1 MKSLYKTTGIY
12 AIQNKIT
19 GMAYVGQTA
28 NNFGDRRDSN
38 FAKLRHN
45 KHDNVGL
52 QEDWNKYGEQNYE
65 FKILEILEDCS
76 NIDKKEKF
84 WIAKYRENNKAFNLQ
99 SGGKGF
105 PGMHISEEVKRIIG
119 EKNRQHNLGKKAS
132 EETKLKMSLSRKGRK
147 PSPESIEKGR
157 LKRLGRKMSPEAK
170 MKSSISHSGEKCFFA
185 KYSKEQILLAREIYD
200 SGCKDY
206 KYISEKTGISYGAIN
221 GIVKRKRWKYI

>member
-65 FKILEILEDCS
+65 FKILEILEDCV
-76 NIDKKEKF
+76 NIDEKEKF

-99 SGGKGF
+99 SGGKGC
-105 PGMHISEEVKRIIG
+105 PGVHISEEVKRIIG

-132 EETKLKMSLSRKGRK
+132 EETKLKMSLARKGRK

-157 LKRLGRKMSPEAK
+157 LKHIGMKHTPEAK
-170 MKSSISHSGEKCFFA
+170 KKMSIAKSGEKCHLA
-185 KYSKEQILLAREIYD
+185 KYTKEQVLLAREIYD
-200 SGCKDY
+200 NGCKDY
-206 KYISEKTGISYGAIN
+206 KCISEKTGISRVALPD
-221 GIVKRKRWKYI
+221 IVKRKRWKYI

>member
-65 FKILEILEDCS
+65 FRILETLEDCV
-76 NIDKKEKF
+76 NIDDREKYWVSIYKKDG
-84 WIAKYRENNKAFNLQ
+84 KAFNMAD
-99 SGGKGF
+99 GGKGC
-105 PGMHISEEVKRIIG
+105 PGVPIKEEVKRIIG

-132 EETKLKMSLSRKGRK
+132 EETKLKMSLSHKGYK
-147 PSPESIEKGR
+147 PSLEAIEKSR
-157 LKRLGRKMSPEAK
+157 LKHIGMKHTLEAKKKMSIAN
-170 MKSSISHSGEKCFFA
+170 SGEKCRLA
-185 KYSKEQILLAREIYD
+185 KYTKEQVLLAREIYD
-200 SGCKDY
+200 DGCRDY
-206 KYISEKTGISYGAIN
+206 KYISEKTGISRVALPY
-221 GIVKRKRWKYI
+221 IVKRKRWKYI

>member
-1 MKSLYKTTGIY
+1 MKSLYKTIGIY

-19 GMAYVGQTA
+19 GMAYVGQTTH
-28 NNFGDRRDSN
+28 NFGDRRDCN

-52 QEDWNKYGEQNYE
+52 QEDWNKYGEKNYE
-65 FKILEILEDCS
+65 FKILETLEDCG
-76 NIDKKEKF
+76 NIDDREKYWVAFYKK
-84 WIAKYRENNKAFNLQ
+84 NGKAFNIAD
-99 SGGKGF
+99 GGKGC
-105 PGMHISEEVKRIIG
+105 PGVHISDEAKKIIG

-132 EETKLKMSLSRKGRK
+132 EETKLKMSLARKGRK

-157 LKRLGRKMSPEAK
+157 LKRIGMKLSQETK
-170 MKSSISHSGEKCFFA
+170 MKISIANSGERCALA
-185 KYSKEQILLAREIYD
+185 KYTKEQIFLAREIYD
-200 SGCKDY
+200 NGCKDY

>member
-65 FKILEILEDCS
+65 FRILEILEDCS
-76 NIDKKEKF
+76 NIDDREKF

-132 EETKLKMSLSRKGRK
+132 EETKLKMSLSHKGYK

-157 LKRLGRKMSPEAK
+157 LKRIGIKLSQETK
-170 MKSSISHSGEKCFFA
+170 MKISIAKSGEKCNLA
-185 KYSKEQILLAREIYD
+185 KYTKEQVLLAREIYD
-200 SGCKDY
+200 NVCKDY
-206 KYISEKTGISYGAIN
+206 KYISEKTGISRVSLPDI
-221 GIVKRKRWKYI
+221 IKRKRWKYI